1 MWPEDFNI
9 VRMTMKTEK
18 AKPEETN
25 IRIKFISSS
34 ENMPDLINVMDK
46 KASIGRKISC
56 EEKNTKLAE
65 TLLYLQR
72 NLECY
77 QGLITSSPDGD
88 KSVPLNP

>member
-18 AKPEETN
+18 AKPEEID
-25 IRIKFISSS
+25 IRIKFISSA
-34 ENMPDLINVMDK
+34 ENMPDLLNVMDK
-46 KASIGRKISC
+46 KASMGRKISC
-56 EEKNTKLAE
+56 EDKKTKLAD

-77 QGLITSSPDGD
+77 LGLITSSPDGD